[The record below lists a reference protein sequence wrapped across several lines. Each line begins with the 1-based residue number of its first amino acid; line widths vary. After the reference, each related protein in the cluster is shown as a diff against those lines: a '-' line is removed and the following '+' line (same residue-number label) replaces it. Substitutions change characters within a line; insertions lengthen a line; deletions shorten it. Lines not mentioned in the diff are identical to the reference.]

1 MTTPKPLFTA
11 EDFPHAKY
19 DKTEAKAIADIA
31 NAKVAPLQAEVER
44 AFSALRDLKD
54 HGVKQQGEIER
65 LREKNESLRIKH
77 GSAMIECTRSLK
89 EIDVLR
95 ARVADLEA
103 EQGRY
108 IREIIDPLNAKAARL
123 VAEGNE
129 LRNNLTA
136 TNALVRAL
144 REALEF
150 YAMPEHVWVRSAAL
164 AADKGYTARKALGT
178 TVAAAKRQVAPADKA
193 KAP

>member
-1 MTTPKPLFTA
+1 MTNPKPLFTA
-11 EDFPHAKY
+11 EDFPHHKF
-19 DKTEAKAIADIA
+19 DKAEAKAIADIA
-31 NAKVAPLQAEVER
+31 NAKVAPLVSERQELADKLSATDLLVSKLQAEVER

-95 ARVADLEA
+95 ARVAELEA

-108 IREIIDPLNAKAARL
+108 IREIIDPLNAKVAR
-123 VAEGNE
+123 
-129 LRNNLTA
+129 
-136 TNALVRAL
+136 L
-144 REALEF
+144 REALEGLVTDGAGELKLLSRG
-150 YAMPEHVWVRSAAL
+150 YGLSGYGLSLAAAL
-164 AADKGYTARKALGT
+164 LNRLRKAR
-178 TVAAAKRQVAPADKA
+178 AALEGKQE
-193 KAP
+193 